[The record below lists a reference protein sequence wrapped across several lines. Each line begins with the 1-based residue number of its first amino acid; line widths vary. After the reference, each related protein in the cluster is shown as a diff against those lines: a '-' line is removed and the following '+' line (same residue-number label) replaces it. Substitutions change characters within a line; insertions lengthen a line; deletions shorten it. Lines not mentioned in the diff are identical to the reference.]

1 MFVERS
7 VNSEYHNLHSFEHLQ
22 YEYLIIF
29 GYDIIKIIKITLF
42 VKKLSTHCLKLQILF
57 NEDIELQFFY
67 KFMIEGYSCKND
79 KLLRFDFYFFWIS
92 TPMWSTTVM
101 VYLPSIGWMEN
112 SWKWDV
118 DPMYWWF
125 KYQNNTAFSSVC
137 ATFKITSFFCW
148 SKFLGR

>member
-57 NEDIELQFFY
+57 NKDIELQFFY
-67 KFMIEGYSCKND
+67 KFMIEGYFCKND
-79 KLLRFDFYFFWIS
+79 KLLRFDFYFFEFRH
-92 TPMWSTTVM
+92 PCDQQ
-101 VYLPSIGWMEN
+101 L
-112 SWKWDV
+112 
-118 DPMYWWF
+118 
-125 KYQNNTAFSSVC
+125 
-137 ATFKITSFFCW
+137 
-148 SKFLGR
+148 

>member
-57 NEDIELQFFY
+57 NKDIELQFFY
-67 KFMIEGYSCKND
+67 KFMIEGYFCKND
-79 KLLRFDFYFFWIS
+79 KLLRFDFYFFLNFDTHVINNCNGVS
-92 TPMWSTTVM
+92 TLNWLNGKLVKMGCRSNVLM
-101 VYLPSIGWMEN
+101 I
-112 SWKWDV
+112 
-118 DPMYWWF
+118 
-125 KYQNNTAFSSVC
+125 
-137 ATFKITSFFCW
+137 
-148 SKFLGR
+148 